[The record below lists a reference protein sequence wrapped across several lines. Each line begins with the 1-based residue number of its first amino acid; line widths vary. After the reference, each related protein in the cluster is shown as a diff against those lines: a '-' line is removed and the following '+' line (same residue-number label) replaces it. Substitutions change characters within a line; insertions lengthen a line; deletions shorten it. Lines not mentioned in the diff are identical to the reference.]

1 MKKNGVKVL
10 SCTLATG
17 VLMTSIPLSVAA
29 APISGVVGMA
39 STDTGMVQESSYST
53 LAGVSLTM
61 SKILAEST
69 AAKYEV
75 AANDTVT
82 VEQQNQAQQSQIPQ
96 DQTQQAPQSEYANI
110 AIAQVNNYVNVRSVP
125 SEEGEVLGK
134 LYNNSAA
141 TVQGTEGDWLHI
153 TSGSV
158 DGYVKAQYVVV
169 GDENLA
175 RAVSRRVATVN
186 TQTLYVRTQPSTEAS
201 VLGMV
206 PGGDDLTVTDES
218 TSGQGWV
225 KVSVEEGEGYVSTQ
239 YVGLSTEY
247 TFAES
252 KAEEEAR
259 LAREEAER
267 QKAAE
272 AAKKKQKKKSSSS
285 SKSSGSKKSYS
296 SPSGSGGS
304 SVANYATQFVGNP
317 YVYGGSSLTNGADC
331 SGFVMS
337 VYRAFG
343 VSLPHSSSALRSVG
357 YGVSQSEMQAGDIVC
372 YSGHVG
378 IYIGGGQIVH
388 ASNKRDGIKISNA
401 GYRKIL
407 AVRRIF

>member
-17 VLMTSIPLSVAA
+17 VLMTSIPFSVAA
-29 APISGVVGMA
+29 APISGIVGMA
-39 STDTGMVQESSYST
+39 STDRGTVQESSYST

-69 AAKYEV
+69 SAKYEV
-75 AANDTVT
+75 ETNDTVA
-82 VEQQNQAQQSQIPQ
+82 VEQQNQ
-96 DQTQQAPQSEYANI
+96 TQQTSQSEYANI
-110 AIAQVNNYVNVRSVP
+110 AIAQVNNYVNVRSMP

-141 TVQGTEGDWLHI
+141 TVQGTEGEWLHI

-175 RAVSRRVATVN
+175 RAASRRVATVN
-186 TQTLYVRTQPSTEAS
+186 TQTLYVRTQPTTEAS

-218 TSGQGWV
+218 TADQGWV

-252 KAEEEAR
+252 RAEEQAR

-267 QKAAE
+267 QRAAE
-272 AAKKKQKKKSSSS
+272 EAAAAARKNKKKSSSS

-304 SVANYATQFVGNP
+304 AVANYAVQFKGNP

-337 VYRAFG
+337 VYAAFG
-343 VSLPHSSSALRSVG
+343 VGLPHSSSALRHVG
-357 YGVSQSEMQAGDIVC
+357 YGVSQSEMQPGDIVC

-401 GYRKIL
+401 GYRRIL